1 MRGRTQ
7 LRETAAA
14 TRVTWITRSAG
25 APYVVLENDVLPER
39 AALAALGNRLVAERT
54 PGVIHLP
61 QVKHTHAV

>member
-1 MRGRTQ
+1 M
-7 LRETAAA
+7 
-14 TRVTWITRSAG
+14 TWITRSAG